1 MKGKKP
7 ARLATRLSPP
17 FSAPSSLRLAGAL
30 PAARTS
36 SSPSSRHSCGRHLSL
51 RRILSGRV
59 DAGAVTGRTQ
69 GIHPPSCSLGLK
81 SENRFQGLPIYI
93 LGCVAPSPETGP
105 NILAASFPGPPL
117 APTWPSYK
125 LGKVYL
131 LPGSVSVWGP
141 SPPTAKP
148 ETRTRGVV
156 YWIVMSGS
164 RVREE

>member
-1 MKGKKP
+1 M
-7 ARLATRLSPP
+7 RLSPP

-30 PAARTS
+30 PAAPTS
-36 SSPSSRHSCGRHLSL
+36 SSPSSGHSCGCHLSL
-51 RRILSGRV
+51 RPILWKG
-59 DAGAVTGRTQ
+59 DAGAVTGTIQ

-81 SENRFQGLPIYI
+81 SENRFQGLQIYI

-105 NILAASFPGPPL
+105 NTLAARFPGPPL

-148 ETRTRGVV
+148 ETRTRRVV

-164 RVREE
+164 RVRGE